1 MSVADSLQEFEH
13 YLQYEKQY
21 SKHTLSGYKRDLNQ
35 FQQWLSAKEK
45 NNHDKSSD
53 KNSNKKQEDIPSIPL
68 ILNADSLSVR
78 NWVALMHRQGVTG
91 KTLQRK
97 LSSLRSYYHF
107 SLRKSYIKKNPAV
120 DIRAPKAPRALPETL
135 DAESLTQLLEIP
147 GDSVL
152 AIRDRAI
159 MELFYSSGLRL
170 AELVSLDIDSIDLKE
185 NMLRATGKGNKSR
198 DLPIGSKAAI
208 ALQAWLNTRGELI
221 KIGLEENA
229 LFISKLGKRISPRTV
244 QQRLNYW
251 RKKQGLEQHIH
262 PHKLRHSFASHILE
276 SSGDLRA
283 VQELLGHADISTTQ
297 IYTHLNF
304 QHLAK
309 VYDKAHPRARKKK

>member
-1 MSVADSLQEFEH
+1 MSDATQQFAEH
-13 YLQYEKQY
+13 LKYEKQY
-21 SKHTLSGYKRDLNQ
+21 SPHTLSAYQRDLKQ
-35 FQQWLSAKEK
+35 FSEWLLK
-45 NNHDKSSD
+45 NDCD
-53 KNSNKKQEDIPSIPL
+53 D
-68 ILNADSLSVR
+68 ILNADNLHIR
-78 NWVALMHRQGVTG
+78 NWVAGLYRQGIGG

-97 LSSLRSYYHF
+97 LSSLRSFYQYLIRNHK
-107 SLRKSYIKKNPAV
+107 LKNNPAA
-120 DIRAPKAPRALPETL
+120 DIRAPKSARTLPDTL
-135 DAESLTQLLEIP
+135 DIDTLSRLLDIP
-147 GDSVL
+147 PDSIL

-170 AELVSLDIDSIDLKE
+170 SELVNLNLDSIDLTE
-185 NMLRATGKGNKSR
+185 NMLRAIGKGNKTR
-198 DLPIGSKAAI
+198 ILPVGRKAVEALRKWLSERSTI
-208 ALQAWLNTRGELI
+208 ADI
-221 KIGLEENA
+221 EESA
-229 LFISKLGKRISPRTV
+229 LFVSNRGQRISTRSI

-297 IYTHLNF
+297 IYTHLDF

-309 VYDKAHPRARKKK
+309 VYDKAHPRARKKKT